1 MCTACSQEVCQK
13 FLGNKVGFLEEVC
26 KDSEVLEEVVGVK
39 KYLKTVEELE
49 EQGLVIEWD

>member
-1 MCTACSQEVCQK
+1 M
-13 FLGNKVGFLEEVC
+13 GNKVGFLEEVC

-49 EQGLVIEWD
+49 ELGLVTVCV